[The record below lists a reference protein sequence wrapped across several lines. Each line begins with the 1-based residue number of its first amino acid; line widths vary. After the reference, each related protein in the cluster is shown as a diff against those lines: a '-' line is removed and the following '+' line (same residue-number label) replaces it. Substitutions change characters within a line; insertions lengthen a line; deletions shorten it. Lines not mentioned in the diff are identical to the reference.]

1 MNPAHLDDEI
11 NQFAS
16 FFFAPYAPSGKQYAP
31 LLFETR
37 DILAGGALRNSL

>member
-16 FFFAPYAPSGKQYAP
+16 FFFAPYAPSGKQLAP
-31 LLFETR
+31 VLFGMR
-37 DILAGGALRNSL
+37 DILAGGAMREWN